1 MQKTNNKSH
10 NQDMLQK
17 RTVSVQTP
25 AVSYYHL
32 VDIRGIAYKLQ
43 NYNKYAMHHCP
54 VLYRLV

>member
-1 MQKTNNKSH
+1 
-10 NQDMLQK
+10 MLQK

-54 VLYRLV
+54 VII